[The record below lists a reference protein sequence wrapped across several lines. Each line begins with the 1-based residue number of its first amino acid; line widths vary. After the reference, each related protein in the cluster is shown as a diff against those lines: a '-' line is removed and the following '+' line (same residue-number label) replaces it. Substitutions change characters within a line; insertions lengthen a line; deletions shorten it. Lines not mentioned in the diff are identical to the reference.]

1 MTDLIVALTLLGL
14 DWAML
19 AGAHHVLTTRPETDW
34 VHRGGF
40 VQAVSLSSTCLM
52 AVGAM
57 FLIRFLAGAG
67 WTVATVTVVGIVA
80 VLVAATLLRRHLRR
94 TGGGD
99 MLPGGPA
106 PAV

>member
-1 MTDLIVALTLLGL
+1 MTDLIFALALLGL
-14 DWAML
+14 DWALL
-19 AGAHHVLTTRPETDW
+19 AGAGYVLATRPETAR

-52 AVGAM
+52 ALGLM
-57 FLIRFLAGAG
+57 FLIRFMAGAG
-67 WTVATVTVVGIVA
+67 WAASAATIAGIVA
-80 VLVAATLLRRHLRR
+80 ALVGGSLLKRHLRR

-99 MLPGGPA
+99 VLPGGPA

>member
-1 MTDLIVALTLLGL
+1 MTDLIVALALLGI
-14 DWAML
+14 DWALL
-19 AGAHHVLTTRPETDW
+19 AGASYLLATRPETAW

-52 AVGAM
+52 ALGLM
-57 FLIRFLAGAG
+57 LLIRFMAGAG
-67 WTVATVTVVGIVA
+67 WTGSVATVAGIVA
-80 VLVAATLLRRHLRR
+80 VLVGAWLLKRHLRR

-99 MLPGGPA
+99 VLPGGPA

>member
-1 MTDLIVALTLLGL
+1 MTDLIVALALLGI
-14 DWAML
+14 DWAL
-19 AGAHHVLTTRPETDW
+19 LTGAGYLLTTRPETAW

-52 AVGAM
+52 ALGLM
-57 FLIRFLAGAG
+57 LLIRFMAGAG
-67 WTVATVTVVGIVA
+67 WTVSLVTLAGIVA
-80 VLVAATLLRRHLRR
+80 ALIVGSLLKRHLRR

-99 MLPGGPA
+99 ALPGGPA